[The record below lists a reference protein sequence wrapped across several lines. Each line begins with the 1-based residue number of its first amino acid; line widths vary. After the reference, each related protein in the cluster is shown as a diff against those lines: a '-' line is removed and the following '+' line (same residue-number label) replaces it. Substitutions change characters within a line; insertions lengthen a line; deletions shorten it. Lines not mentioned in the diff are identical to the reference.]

1 MFENLSLIQH
11 KFFIGI
17 DIGSVSTK
25 IVVLTPHQNSAFF
38 QKLIEDNQQYLRYK
52 SYPPNT
58 LLNEFAILYSRYT
71 RILGEP
77 IEKTFALL
85 EPILANLTAGQI
97 GGVFAT
103 GSGSARLAQLLNIQE
118 VNDFRAIGTGVGHLY
133 PEVKTIFEL
142 GGDSSRFLTIETD
155 SKSGEISIQDYS
167 KNGDCAAG
175 TGSFFDQQAT
185 RLLFKIDEIGDLIL
199 ATDGTASIAGRCS
212 VFAKSDMIHAQ
223 QKGYSPAQIL
233 KGLTEAVIRN
243 FRGSIVK
250 GRHLN
255 EKIAFIGGMAANQ
268 GAIQALQKIF
278 EIANEQIIIPELY
291 AWQGALG
298 AAILAAQNHQP
309 TFNPTL
315 FPLPAIPNQIK
326 HEWPRTHPLTM
337 EKVTLLRE
345 RTVSFSYENKK
356 LPVEVYLGLDIG
368 SVSTKL
374 AIIDENQALV
384 KEIYI
389 KTDSRPIEVVTKM
402 LKEVSKELGT
412 KIRVHGVGTTGS
424 GRELIGQLV
433 GADTIND
440 EITAHKT
447 GAMYISQYFLNK
459 SVTTIFDIGGQD
471 SKYISIKNGIV
482 VDFAMNE
489 ACAAGT
495 GSFLE
500 EQADKLDIKIKDE
513 FAKLAFQSQNPI
525 DLGERCT
532 VFMEK
537 VLIPYLQQG
546 AKKEDL
552 IAGLAYSI
560 VQNYLNRV
568 VRGRTIG
575 NVVFFQGGTAYN
587 DAVAAAF
594 STILNREI
602 IVPPYNGVLGA
613 LGAAI
618 LAREKM
624 KPGTHPTRFRGFDLE
639 KIHYE
644 LHHFTC
650 KGCANLCDIQEFKVD
665 GDRSYWGDKCAD
677 RYRKARKTEKIPT
690 IPDLVK
696 FRETLFAP
704 FLENSGSGPKIGI
717 PRSMY
722 FHDRFPFWGTYLKE
736 TGFQL
741 IISDQTNKTI
751 INQGIAASIAEP
763 CYPIII
769 AHGHIQNLIEKQVDF
784 IFQPNVI
791 NAEAQLPRV
800 ESFLCPWG
808 QTQPFIFKQTPAF
821 KQYWHRFI
829 SPTIRFREEKAQI
842 QQMLYATFKSFGIK
856 RKQSDLAIE
865 KAFSAQ
871 NAFNNE
877 LVQTGS
883 KTIEV
888 LLEKNESAIILV
900 GRPYNLYDRTVNLNI
915 PDKLRN
921 YYGVN
926 VIPIDFLPLDGI
938 DISDVN
944 DGMFWNFGFK
954 ILQTG
959 KLVEQ
964 HQNFHIIY
972 FTNFK
977 CGPDSYIKHFLPDA
991 TSRPFL
997 VLQFDGHNN
1006 DAGMLTRCEA
1016 YLDSKGLLR

>member
-1 MFENLSLIQH
+1 
-11 KFFIGI
+11 
-17 DIGSVSTK
+17 
-25 IVVLTPHQNSAFF
+25 
-38 QKLIEDNQQYLRYK
+38 
-52 SYPPNT
+52 
-58 LLNEFAILYSRYT
+58 
-71 RILGEP
+71 
-77 IEKTFALL
+77 
-85 EPILANLTAGQI
+85 
-97 GGVFAT
+97 
-103 GSGSARLAQLLNIQE
+103 
-118 VNDFRAIGTGVGHLY
+118 
-133 PEVKTIFEL
+133 
-142 GGDSSRFLTIETD
+142 
-155 SKSGEISIQDYS
+155 
-167 KNGDCAAG
+167 
-175 TGSFFDQQAT
+175 
-185 RLLFKIDEIGDLIL
+185 
-199 ATDGTASIAGRCS
+199 
-212 VFAKSDMIHAQ
+212 
-223 QKGYSPAQIL
+223 
-233 KGLTEAVIRN
+233 
-243 FRGSIVK
+243 
-250 GRHLN
+250 
-255 EKIAFIGGMAANQ
+255 
-268 GAIQALQKIF
+268 
-278 EIANEQIIIPELY
+278 
-291 AWQGALG
+291 
-298 AAILAAQNHQP
+298 
-309 TFNPTL
+309 
-315 FPLPAIPNQIK
+315 
-326 HEWPRTHPLTM
+326 M

-856 RKQSDLAIE
+856 RKQSDLAFE

-883 KTIEV
+883 KAIEV

>member
-1 MFENLSLIQH
+1 MFENLSPIQH

-38 QKLIEDNQQYLRYK
+38 QKLIDDSQQYLHYT
-52 SYPPNT
+52 SSPPNT
-58 LLNEFAILYSRYT
+58 LLNEFAILYSKYT

-77 IEKTFALL
+77 IKKTFALL
-85 EPILANLTAGQI
+85 EPILGNLTDTQI

-155 SKSGEISIQDYS
+155 SKTGEISIQDYS

-199 ATDGTASIAGRCS
+199 KTDGTASIAGRCS

-268 GAIQALQKIF
+268 GAVKALQKIF
-278 EIANEQIIIPELY
+278 EIADEQIIIPELY

-309 TFNPTL
+309 ATKPTL
-315 FPLPAIPNQIK
+315 FPLPAIPSQINN
-326 HEWPRTHPLTM
+326 EWPRTHPLTM

-345 RTVSFSYENKK
+345 RTVSFSFENKN

-384 KEIYI
+384 KEIYT
-389 KTDSRPIEVVTKM
+389 KTDSRPIEVVTKI
-402 LKEVSKELGT
+402 LKEVNKESGSKILV
-412 KIRVHGVGTTGS
+412 RGVGTTGS

-459 SVTTIFDIGGQD
+459 SVGTIFDIGGQD
-471 SKYISIKNGIV
+471 SKYISINNGIV

-568 VRGRTIG
+568 VRGRAIS
-575 NVVFFQGGTAYN
+575 NVIFFQGGTAYN

-624 KPGTHPTRFRGFDLE
+624 KSSDNPTRFRGFDLE

-644 LHHFTC
+644 LRHFTC
-650 KGCANLCDIQEFKVD
+650 KGCVNLCDIQEFNVD

-677 RYRKARKTEKIPT
+677 RYRKARKTEKTPA
-690 IPDLVK
+690 IPDLIK
-696 FRETLFAP
+696 YRETLFAP

-722 FHDRFPFWGTYLKE
+722 FHDRFPFWGTYLQE

-763 CYPIII
+763 CFPIIV

-791 NAEAQLPRV
+791 NVEAQLPQV

-808 QTQPFIFKQTPAF
+808 QTQPFIFKQTPVF

-829 SPTIRFREEKAQI
+829 SPTIRFREEKTQI
-842 QQMLYATFKSFGIK
+842 QQILYATFKSFGIK
-856 RKQSDLAIE
+856 KKQSDLAVE
-865 KAFSAQ
+865 KAFAAQ
-871 NAFNNE
+871 DTFNDE
-877 LVQTGS
+877 LIQTGR
-883 KTIEV
+883 KAIQV
-888 LLEKNESAIILV
+888 LLEKKESAIILV

-921 YYGVN
+921 NYGVN

-944 DGMFWNFGFK
+944 DGMFWNFGYK

-964 HQNFHIIY
+964 YQNFHIIY

>member
-1 MFENLSLIQH
+1 MFENTSDIHH

-25 IVVLTPHQNSAFF
+25 IVVLASEQNSA
-38 QKLIEDNQQYLRYK
+38 LIKKIIENGHQYSLYN
-52 SYPPNT
+52 SYPANA
-58 LLNEFAILYSRYT
+58 LVNGYQILYSNYT
-71 RILGEP
+71 RIFGEP
-77 IEKTFALL
+77 IEKTFSLL
-85 EPILANLTAGQI
+85 QPILKNLISEYI
-97 GGVFAT
+97 GGVLVT
-103 GSGSARLAQLLNIQE
+103 GSGSARLAQLLNIHE
-118 VNDFRAIGTGVGHLY
+118 VNDFRAISTGVGHLY
-133 PEVKTIFEL
+133 PDVKTIFEL
-142 GGDSSRFLTIETD
+142 GGDSSRFLTIDTN
-155 SKSGEISIQDYS
+155 SKTGEITILDYS

-199 ATDGTASIAGRCS
+199 ATEGTASIAGRCS

-243 FRGSIVK
+243 FRGSVVK
-250 GRHLN
+250 GRHLG
-255 EKIAFIGGMAANQ
+255 EKVAFIGGMAANH
-268 GAIQALQKIF
+268 GAIKAFQKVF
-278 EIANEQIIIPELY
+278 ELSDEQIIVPELY

-298 AAILAAQNHQP
+298 AAILARQNHQP
-309 TFNPTL
+309 DFKPTL
-315 FPLPAIPNQIK
+315 FPLPPVPNQVK
-326 HEWPRTHPLTM
+326 QDLPRTHPLKM
-337 EKVTLLRE
+337 DKVTLLRE
-345 RTVSFSYENKK
+345 RTVSYSFKNKN
-356 LPVEVYLGLDIG
+356 LPVTVYLGLDIG

-374 AIIDENQALV
+374 AIIDENQTLI
-384 KEIYI
+384 KEIYT
-389 KTDSRPIEVVTKM
+389 KTDSRPIDVVTKI
-402 LKEVSKELGT
+402 LKEVNSEFGT
-412 KIRVHGVGTTGS
+412 QIRVCGVGTTGS

-447 GAMYISQYFLNK
+447 GAMYISHYFLNK
-459 SVTTIFDIGGQD
+459 SVETIFDIGGQD
-471 SKYISIKNGIV
+471 SKYILIKNGIV

-513 FAKLAFQSQNPI
+513 FAELAFQSQNPI

-537 VLIPYLQQG
+537 VLVPYLQQG

-552 IAGLAYSI
+552 LAGLAYSI

-568 VRGRTIG
+568 VRGRHIG
-575 NVVFFQGGTAYN
+575 DVIFFQGGTAYN

-594 STILNREI
+594 STVLKREI
-602 IVPPYNGVLGA
+602 IIPPYNGVLGA

-618 LAREKM
+618 LACEKM
-624 KPGTHPTRFRGFDLE
+624 KRHPQPTRFRGFTLE
-639 KIHYE
+639 NVSYK
-644 LHHFTC
+644 LRHFTC
-650 KGCANLCDIQEFKVD
+650 KGCVNHCEIQEFSVD
-665 GDRSYWGDKCAD
+665 DDRSYWGDKCAD
-677 RYRKARKTEKIPT
+677 RYRKARKTDKAPVIPNLIEYREK
-690 IPDLVK
+690 
-696 FRETLFAP
+696 LFAP
-704 FLENSGSGPKIGI
+704 FGENSGIGLKLGI

-722 FHDRFPFWGTYLKE
+722 FHDRFPFWGTYLKKL
-736 TGFQL
+736 GFQL
-741 IISDQTNKTI
+741 ILSDQTNKTI
-751 INQGIAASIAEP
+751 IDQGIAASIAEP
-763 CYPIII
+763 CFPIIV
-769 AHGHIQNLIEKQVDF
+769 AHGHIQNLMEKQVDF

-791 NAEAQLPRV
+791 NAEAQLPQV

-808 QTQPFIFKQTPAF
+808 QTQPFVFKQTPAF
-821 KQYWHRFI
+821 KEYWDRFI
-829 SPTIRFREEKAQI
+829 SPTIRFRQTKSEI
-842 QQMLYATFKSFGIK
+842 QQILYKTFKPFGIK
-856 RKQSDLAIE
+856 RKRSDSAVE
-865 KAFSAQ
+865 EAFAAQ
-871 NAFNNE
+871 NAFNDE
-877 LVQTGS
+877 LTQTGQ
-883 KTIEV
+883 KAIQM
-888 LLEKNESAIILV
+888 LLENNESAIILV

-915 PDKLRN
+915 PDKLRD

-926 VIPIDFLPLDGI
+926 IIPIDFLPLNGI

-959 KLVEQ
+959 KWVER

-977 CGPDSYIKHFLPDA
+977 CGPDSYIKHFLPEA
-991 TSRPFL
+991 TTRPFL
-997 VLQFDGHNN
+997 ILQFDGHNN